1 MTSATSS
8 ITVAEAYDHV
18 VGIDTHART
27 HTLTVVKAATGQVVD
42 SGDFPTTPRGL
53 HRAVSWV
60 QRRCRGTVLAAVEG
74 TASYGASITT
84 ELSDRGIPVA
94 EVRPPTRSARARDGK
109 SDPIDSLAAARGIL
123 AVPVNDLTIP
133 RATGARS
140 TLRVLLAARR
150 LMDQQRTANRNALT
164 ALLRCAP
171 LGVDARRPLTDT
183 QVAAIS
189 RWHARATDTAIEE
202 PLRLEA
208 RRLATAVVDLSLQLK
223 ANELQ
228 LRQFTEL
235 LAPGLQDTP
244 GIGPVTGAILVC
256 AYSHHDRIRSE
267 AAFARLG
274 GVAPK
279 PASSGNTTRHRLD
292 RGGDRQLNRAL
303 DTIVRSRMSFDPS
316 TKAYV
321 ANARAHGKT
330 SREIRRVLKRYVAR
344 AAYRQLRACM
354 T

>member
-1 MTSATSS
+1 MKAVSSS

-27 HTLTVVKAATGQVVD
+27 HTLTITKAATGQVVD
-42 SGDFPTTPRGL
+42 SAEFPTTARGL
-53 HRAVSWV
+53 YRAVSWV
-60 QRRCRGTVLAAVEG
+60 QRRCPGTVLAAVEG
-74 TASYGASITT
+74 TSSYGASITT
-84 ELSDRGIPVA
+84 ELTDRGIMVA

-109 SDPIDSLAAARGIL
+109 SDPIDSLAAARSIL
-123 AVPVNDLTIP
+123 AVPVDDLTIP

-171 LGVDARRPLTDT
+171 LGVDARRPLKDA
-183 QVAAIS
+183 QIAAIS
-189 RWHARATDTAIEE
+189 RWHSRATDTAIEA
-202 PLRLEA
+202 PVRHEA
-208 RRLATAVVDLSLQLK
+208 RRLATAILDLSHQLK
-223 ANELQ
+223 SNELQ
-228 LRQFTEL
+228 LREFTDL
-235 LAPGLQDTP
+235 IAPGLQEVP

-256 AYSHHDRIRSE
+256 AYSHHGRIRSE
-267 AAFARLG
+267 AAFARLA

-303 DTIVRSRMSFDPS
+303 DTIVRTRMSFDS
-316 TKAYV
+316 DTRTYV
-321 ANARAHGKT
+321 ARAKAQGKS
-330 SREIRRVLKRYVAR
+330 SREIKRVLKRYVAR
-344 AAYRQLRACM
+344 ATYRQLRTCL